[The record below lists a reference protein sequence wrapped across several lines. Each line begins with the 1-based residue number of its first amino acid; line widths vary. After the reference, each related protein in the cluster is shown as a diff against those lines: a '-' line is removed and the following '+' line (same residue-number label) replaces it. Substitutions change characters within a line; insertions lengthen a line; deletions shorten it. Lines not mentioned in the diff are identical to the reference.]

1 MAAFIT
7 LEARGRPAGAPE
19 FLAYSPKQNTQ
30 VRLYCR
36 PSFWR
41 WAGLEFNPFATEVL
55 VNQATLNLESKKV
68 SVAIQ
73 YEMHGVLHFIFSRR
87 EVTENT
93 EAEIIEYC
101 DSCDIKAEFL
111 GAKCLS
117 EEQTYAENLL
127 CMLSYINKYREI
139 FTEKN
144 LEFAFHSID
153 RSKGTISNSVNDLQA
168 RYGEGAAALLFELV
182 RRGRVGLFDVRCKR
196 ISGLTQLDVIRVR
209 HE

>member
-7 LEARGRPAGAPE
+7 LDAKGRPAGAPE
-19 FLAYSPKQNTQ
+19 FLAYSPKKNTQ

-41 WAGLEFNPFATEVL
+41 WAGLEFNPYATDVL
-55 VNQATLNLESKKV
+55 VNQATLNLERKKV
-68 SVAIQ
+68 SVALQ
-73 YEMHGVLHFIFSRR
+73 CEMHGVLHFVFSSR
-87 EVTENT
+87 EITGNVK
-93 EAEIIEYC
+93 AEIVEYC
-101 DSCDIKAEFL
+101 ESNGIKAEFL

-117 EEQTYAENLL
+117 EEQMYAENLL

-153 RSKGTISNSVNDLQA
+153 RSKGTISDSVSDLQSG
-168 RYGEGAAALLFELV
+168 YGGGAAALLFELV
-182 RRGRVGLFDVRCKR
+182 RRGRVELFDVRYKR
-196 ISGLTQLDVIRVR
+196 ISGLTQLGVIRVR